1 MSNALS
7 YRDYRIFWAGSVI
20 SRSGDGIQE
29 VAEDWLV
36 FVMTGSPFLL
46 GLVAFCKAP
55 SRVLLAPIFGAVI
68 DRVDRKKL
76 MLALYCFQIVLT
88 VVYGL
93 LITSQLILF
102 WHIIVLT
109 LLDSFVAPLIRVT
122 RQTVI
127 PDLVPKESLLSGI
140 SLNSVGNNTAQVVG
154 PFLGGILILWLGV
167 DGVFYLNAISF
178 CAIIASFFVIRIP
191 EKQADSGKLDIMGDV
206 REGLHFIK
214 NHALILDVMMLQF
227 ISFFFALPFTR
238 LFPVYAK
245 DILNIGPTGLGLLR
259 GCLAGGSVIG
269 GLGLLSFGEIKNKER
284 LLTLT
289 SLVTALFLV
298 FFAYASWLP
307 VSLACLVAIGIA
319 SMIFRA
325 SGLTLIQLNVPD
337 EFRGRVMGLYHLE
350 AGFRSIG
357 ALLYGAAASLV
368 GTPMTVL
375 LGGVVFGFLSLSAKS
390 FRKSRP
396 SAGEMEREGF
406 FRGG

>member
-1 MSNALS
+1 MPNAFG

-20 SRSGDGIQE
+20 SRFGDGMQE

-55 SRVLLAPIFGAVI
+55 SRMLLAPIFGAVI

-93 LITSQLILF
+93 LITTQAILF

-109 LLDSFVAPLIRVT
+109 VLDSLVAPLIRVT

-127 PDLVPKESLLSGI
+127 PDLVPKESLLSAI
-140 SLNSVGNNTAQVVG
+140 SLNGVGNNIAQVVG
-154 PFLGGILILWLGV
+154 PFFGGILILWLGV
-167 DGVFYLNAISF
+167 DGVFYLNAVSF

-191 EKQADSGKLDIMGDV
+191 EKQAGSGKLDPFVIIGDV

-214 NHALILDVMMLQF
+214 NHAVILDVMVRQF
-227 ISFFFALPFTR
+227 ISFFFALSFTR

-259 GCLAGGSVIG
+259 GSLAGGSVIG
-269 GLGLLSFGEIKNKER
+269 GLGLLSFGEIKNKPR
-284 LLTLT
+284 LLTIAALA
-289 SLVTALFLV
+289 TALFVAL
-298 FFAYASWLP
+298 FAYSSWLP
-307 VSLACLVAIGIA
+307 FSLVCLIAIGIA
-319 SMIFRA
+319 SMIFRV
-325 SGLTLIQLNVPD
+325 SGLTLIQMNVPD

-375 LGGVVFGFLSLSAKS
+375 LGGVVFGVLSLSAKS
-390 FRKSRP
+390 FTKSRP
-396 SAGEMEREGF
+396 SAP
-406 FRGG
+406 